1 MHAHACTH
9 ARVNE
14 QVARADEAEVWAE
27 NRAAEQRAVQGAA
40 GVWTSRGKPASRYL
54 GGNPAVQW
62 LVGSLVTLAAF
73 AAVLLLVH
81 RRLGGGQEYFSMST
95 RSGGGRAARGV

>member
-1 MHAHACTH
+1 VCTH

-14 QVARADEAEVWAE
+14 QVARADEAEVRAE

-40 GVWTSRGKPASRYL
+40 GDLWTSRGKPASRYL

-62 LVGSLVTLAAF
+62 LVGSLGTLAAF